1 MKVLFLTY
9 PRIGLNRGGLQI
21 QIEETARGL
30 AQRGVE
36 VIFYD
41 PWRNQIPDVDVC
53 HVFSIDGA
61 VVQHLERAALMK
73 KPIVI
78 SPVFSAF
85 AHGALLTSLKVRL
98 SAFIPGMYSDL
109 KRAKRMM
116 ELASRIIA
124 LNPQE
129 ESLIRMV
136 FPSSSKNVGIVPN
149 GIDLRFTKGD
159 PKVFRDRYGLD
170 NFVLTVGSIEPNK
183 NQLSLIQAMKR
194 HNFHLVIIGKV
205 NEKYKSY
212 WELCRKEGD
221 HGKVLFVGELLHDDP
236 LLASAYAA
244 AKLFVLPSV
253 SEVMPLS
260 LYEAA
265 LSGCNV
271 IASSSFPLQGQLE
284 KHVMRF
290 SPRKVSALT
299 SAIEKGMEAGP
310 NQGLMEAVSAMPSW
324 VEVSGRIQQIYGGL
338 VVG

>member
-21 QIEETARGL
+21 QIEETAKGL
-30 AQRGVE
+30 AQKGVE

-41 PWRNQIPDVDVC
+41 PWRNQIPDVDLC
-53 HVFSIDGA
+53 HVFSLDGA
-61 VVQHLERAALMK
+61 IVQHLERAVLLK
-73 KPIVI
+73 KPVVI

-85 AHGALLTSLKVRL
+85 AHGALLTSLKLRL
-98 SAFIPGMYSDL
+98 SALIPGMYSDL

-116 ELASRIIA
+116 ELASRAIA
-124 LNPQE
+124 LNPEE
-129 ESLIRMV
+129 ESLLHMV
-136 FPSSSKNVGIVPN
+136 FPSSRQKVDIVPN
-149 GIDLRFTKGD
+149 GIDLRFAKGN
-159 PKVFRDRYGLD
+159 PHIFRDRYGLD

-183 NQLSLIQAMKR
+183 NQLSLIRAMKR
-194 HNFHLVIIGKV
+194 NNLQLVIIGKV

-212 WELCRKEGD
+212 WELCRQEAD
-221 HGKVLFVGELLHDDP
+221 HGNVLFLGELLHDDP

-271 IASSSFPLQGQLE
+271 IASSSFPLQGKLG
-284 KHVMRF
+284 KHVVRF
-290 SPRKVSALT
+290 SPRKISALT
-299 SAIEKGMEAGP
+299 SAIEKEMKAGP
-310 NQGLMEAVSAMPSW
+310 NHDLTELVSAMPSW
-324 VEVSGRIQQIYGGL
+324 VEITDRIQQIYGGL
-338 VVG
+338 VVD